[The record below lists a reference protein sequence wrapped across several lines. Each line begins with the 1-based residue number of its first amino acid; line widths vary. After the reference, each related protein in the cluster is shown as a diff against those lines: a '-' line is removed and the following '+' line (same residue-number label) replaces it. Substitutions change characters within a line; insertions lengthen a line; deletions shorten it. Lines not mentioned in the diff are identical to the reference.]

1 MLSKIL
7 KILVPILMLLLTVG
21 IVIQYY
27 ISRPVVS
34 DELVCYKSRL
44 LVRVGDD
51 GTVYT
56 RVKGLACEYEKGLLI
71 IEEQL

>member
-7 KILVPILMLLLTVG
+7 KILVPILMLLLTIG

-27 ISRPVVS
+27 CNSLVVS
-34 DELVCYKSRL
+34 DELICYKSKL

-56 RVKGLACEYEKGLLI
+56 RVKGLACEYEKGMII
-71 IEEQL
+71 IEEQ